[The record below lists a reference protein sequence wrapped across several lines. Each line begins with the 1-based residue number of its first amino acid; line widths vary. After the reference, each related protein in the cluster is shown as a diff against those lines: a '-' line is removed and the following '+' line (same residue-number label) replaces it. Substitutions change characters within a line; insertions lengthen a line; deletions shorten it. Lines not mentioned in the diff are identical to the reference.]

1 MRLTRIFAAAALLC
15 CLFFSAQA
23 ESIPENYK
31 AKTRVTTGTFG
42 TSSILCIYDDFT
54 REDALAKYDRVWDE
68 IKRIIESLDV
78 RLSVSIKTSEI
89 AQFNALPE
97 GGRMP
102 ISPETAEVFLL
113 AQDMYQ
119 KTNGYFDPTVYP
131 LVDLWGFSPRFRFE
145 EGDPMPYD
153 RQWENDAFA
162 LPEKKYIDGLLKL
175 VGFDGIALEGDAAQG
190 YTLVKNTPSVTI
202 DGEIY
207 QAQIDLGGIA
217 KGYAADRVAE
227 LLEREGYL
235 YGYFSC
241 GSSSMRLLKSGS
253 SKSRTS
259 GDPSFSLQVR
269 NPRKTED
276 SGDAYAMIRVKDQSL
291 SSSGDYD
298 SNYTAGGSVCCH
310 IISPKD
316 GYPLNFAHAGV
327 QGGVSTVTLLSGSA
341 VEDDALT
348 TALCLMGPAQAIDF
362 INKNLRGHS
371 VALVLYRAD
380 SDLYEVVTNIPE
392 SHLEIVDSRFQ
403 RASDV
408 DASGNLFYTGSLFID
423 SL

>member
-1 MRLTRIFAAAALLC
+1 MKLHRIFAAALLLC
-15 CLFFSAQA
+15 CLFISAQA
-23 ESIPENYK
+23 QAIPENYK
-31 AKTRVTTGTFG
+31 AKTRVTSGAFG
-42 TSSILCIYDDFT
+42 TSSILCIYDDFSA
-54 REDALAKYDRVWDE
+54 EGALSRYDRVWAE
-68 IKRIIESLDV
+68 IKQILESLDV
-78 RLSVSIKTSEI
+78 LLSVSISTSEI
-89 AQFNALPE
+89 AQFNALDE

-102 ISPETAEVFLL
+102 VSRETAEVFLL
-113 AQDMYQ
+113 AKEMYQ
-119 KTNGYFDPTVYP
+119 KTDGYFDPTVYP
-131 LVDLWGFSPRFRFE
+131 LVDLWGFSPRFRLE

-153 RQWENDAFA
+153 REWKDGTRA
-162 LPEKKYIDGLLKL
+162 LPDTKYIDGLLQL
-175 VGFDGIALEGDAAQG
+175 VGFDGIVLEGDANQG
-190 YTLVKNTPSVTI
+190 YALVKNTKSIVI
-202 DGEIY
+202 DGVTY

-227 LLEREGYL
+227 LLEREGYA

-253 SKSRTS
+253 SNSKKT

-269 NPRKTED
+269 NPRKTEE

-316 GYPLNFAHAGV
+316 GYPLNFARSGV

-348 TALCLMGPAQAIDF
+348 TALCLMGPARAIDY
-362 INKNLRGHS
+362 INKNLRGHG

-380 SDLYEVVTNIPE
+380 SELYEVVTNIPE
-392 SHLEIVDSRFQ
+392 SHLEIVDSRFL
-403 RASDV
+403 RVSTV
-408 DASGNLFYTGSLFID
+408 DESGCIVYTGSLHSD
-423 SL
+423 SF

>member
-1 MRLTRIFAAAALLC
+1 MKMKRILAAAALLF
-15 CLFFSAQA
+15 CLSISAQA
-23 ESIPENYK
+23 QEIPENYK
-31 AKTRVTTGTFG
+31 AKTRVTSGAFG
-42 TSSILCIYDDFT
+42 TVSILSLYDDFT
-54 REDALAKYDRVWDE
+54 AEGALDRYDRVWAE
-68 IKRIIESLDV
+68 IKRILEELDML
-78 RLSVSIKTSEI
+78 LSVSIRTSEI

-102 ISPETAEVFLL
+102 VSATTAEVFMI
-113 AQDMYQ
+113 AQDMYR
-119 KTNGYFDPTVYP
+119 KTDGYFDPTVYP
-131 LVDLWGFSPRFRFE
+131 LVDLWGFSPRFRLE

-153 RQWENDAFA
+153 RIWENGTRA
-162 LPEKKYIDGLLKL
+162 LPEEKYINGLVQL
-175 VGFDGIALEGDAAQG
+175 VGLDGIALEGDAQNG
-190 YTLVKNTPSVTI
+190 YTLVKNTKSVVI
-202 DGEIY
+202 DGITY
-207 QAQIDLGGIA
+207 QAQVDLGGIA
-217 KGYAADRVAE
+217 KGYAADRVAD
-227 LLEREGYL
+227 LLLSEGYA

-253 SKSRTS
+253 SDSRKS

-269 NPRKTED
+269 NPRKTDE

-316 GYPLNFAHAGV
+316 GYPLNFAHGGV

-341 VEDDALT
+341 AEDDALT

-380 SDLYEVVTNIPE
+380 TDVYEVVTNIPE
-392 SHLEIVDSRFQ
+392 SDFEIVESAFQ
-403 RASDV
+403 RTSAV
-408 DASGNLFYTGSLFID
+408 DESGNIVYTGTLFSD